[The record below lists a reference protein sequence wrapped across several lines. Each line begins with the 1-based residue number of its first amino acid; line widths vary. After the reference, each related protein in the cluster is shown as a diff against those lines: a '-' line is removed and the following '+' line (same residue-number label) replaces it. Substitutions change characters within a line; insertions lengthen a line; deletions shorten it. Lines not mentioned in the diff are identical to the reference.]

1 MDLEQRRTEDGMD
14 SGNEYI
20 PSNIRDAIA
29 YVLGLSLFMMVS
41 LSIVLAGASLLDWKH
56 EERNAEFQKEQ
67 IRVVTSGVQ
76 LTAKGCPAVASKVRE
91 IGSDGVY
98 SKREVEIMMSLVTI
112 EQAKPEGLTTC
123 QAPSWNWYWGG
134 WVVSSGYVD

>member
-1 MDLEQRRTEDGMD
+1 MDLEQRHSEDPMNCR
-14 SGNEYI
+14 SEYV
-20 PSNIRDAIA
+20 PSNIKDAIA
-29 YVLGLSLFMMVS
+29 YVLGLSLFMIIS
-41 LSIVLAGASLLDWKH
+41 LSIVLAAASLLDWKH
-56 EERNAEFQKEQ
+56 EERNAEFRREQ
-67 IRVVTSGVQ
+67 IRIVTAGVQ

-112 EQAKPEGLTTC
+112 EQAKPEGLTAC